1 VIIKQYIELWE
12 VEIQILRII
21 TLALN
26 ENGQLHASALF
37 SPAVNRQ
44 KTGNPDL
51 VKM

>member
-1 VIIKQYIELWE
+1 VLIKQNVEEWE
-12 VEIQILRII
+12 VEIHTMCII

-44 KTGNPDL
+44 KTGNPNP
-51 VKM
+51 VRM